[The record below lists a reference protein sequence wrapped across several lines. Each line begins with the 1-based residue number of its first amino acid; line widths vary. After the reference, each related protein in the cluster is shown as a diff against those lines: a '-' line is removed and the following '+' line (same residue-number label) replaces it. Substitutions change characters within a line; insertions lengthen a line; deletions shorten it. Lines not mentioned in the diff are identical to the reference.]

1 MSSTPTH
8 LGSKPEPIDDETER
22 VINERLDALE
32 RDKTDAKPW
41 PEVRDRILQQLKRL
55 KPA

>member
-1 MSSTPTH
+1 MSSIPTRPDSN
-8 LGSKPEPIDDETER
+8 LEPIDGETER

-32 RDKTDAKPW
+32 RDKKDAKPW
-41 PEVRDRILQQLKRL
+41 PEVRDRILQQLKHP